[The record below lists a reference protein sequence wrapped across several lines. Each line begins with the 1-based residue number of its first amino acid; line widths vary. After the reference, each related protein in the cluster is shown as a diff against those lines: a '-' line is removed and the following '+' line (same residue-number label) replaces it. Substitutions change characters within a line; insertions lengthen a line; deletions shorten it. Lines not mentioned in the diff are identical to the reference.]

1 MVAQSSTE
9 AEYIALDEALK
20 ELLWL
25 KQLIL
30 DFKVELD
37 EVPTIFEDNQSCIA
51 LAENKGYRARSK
63 HIDVR
68 YHFSRYHL
76 AEGTYR
82 LEYCPTADMVA
93 DSLTKALSRVPFE
106 RFRNEMMIFDQN
118 PDHAQDQC
126 ENQFLSDEHKSVNWF
141 SASRDRVG
149 RHDHGQDRA
158 HVHDRLIQEH
168 RARRMARIDSSEQ
181 AHYEVTSYGQ
191 DRSWRRSMDPV
202 HTCVCACHWPDDE
215 YKRGSSEL

>member
-9 AEYIALDEALK
+9 AEYIALAEALK

-93 DSLTKALSRVPFE
+93 DSLTKALDRVPFE
-106 RFRNEMMIFDQN
+106 RFRDEMMIFDQV
-118 PDHAQDQC
+118 PDHPKNNAKNNFYQTDR
-126 ENQFLSDEHKSVNWF
+126 NSSNWF
-141 SASRDRVG
+141 SSSRDWKACPWPRSSP
-149 RHDHGQDRA
+149 RA
-158 HVHDRLIQEH
+158 
-168 RARRMARIDSSEQ
+168 
-181 AHYEVTSYGQ
+181 
-191 DRSWRRSMDPV
+191 
-202 HTCVCACHWPDDE
+202 
-215 YKRGSSEL
+215 